1 MLFENCCNLLIW
13 IQIFYKVRNIF
24 KKSSVRISFMSSF
37 AVSLWFCTREKL
49 NFLNKRLFYLLFW
62 SPCFHRSML
71 RTRHGSLAQLIPEQ
85 TVSSW
90 LPRIVPHVPQSYPEH
105 NAVNSSVF
113 PRPHPFFCYFFCL
126 RVEFN
131 HRKKKQIPTKKLKT
145 RASPAELEYYANKR
159 FKPFGAGQVYV
170 LPGCCRI
177 FFLPQLSGKSL
188 TSERRCAQAGLA
200 QLFFA
205 WISAFLGFG
214 DVNIYEPAALAGLPA
229 ANDDG
234 NEFFAAR
241 GNIFSE

>member
-131 HRKKKQIPTKKLKT
+131 HRKKKNKFQRKSSKHGLRPLNLNIMLIKDSSHLERVRFMFCQGVAGFFFSRSFRENPWLLNGAAH
-145 RASPAELEYYANKR
+145 RQGWPSCFSPEFLLFWAS
-159 FKPFGAGQVYV
+159 GM
-170 LPGCCRI
+170 
-177 FFLPQLSGKSL
+177 
-188 TSERRCAQAGLA
+188 
-200 QLFFA
+200 
-205 WISAFLGFG
+205 
-214 DVNIYEPAALAGLPA
+214 
-229 ANDDG
+229 
-234 NEFFAAR
+234 
-241 GNIFSE
+241 